1 MDASDLVE
9 AVRDERE
16 TELSRLG
23 SSKSLFAATG
33 GEMEADAV
41 LSAAADVAAGAR
53 DACAGWVDDEGHEGA
68 ADLFEEVAAAE
79 ADRYETITGDLDDH
93 DPDPPGIYGR
103 LSGLAGTPERVGGL
117 LGETLVTD
125 AHLGQVVGFF
135 VGDADPR
142 TAGTFREMGETVEGR
157 LDRVLSVVETVCAGE
172 EEYDRALSAAD
183 EVVGVA
189 YEEYVDSLEAQGIN
203 PKPVC

>member
-1 MDASDLVE
+1 MDASDLVDE
-9 AVRDERE
+9 VRDERE

-33 GEMEADAV
+33 GEMDADAV
-41 LSAAADVAAGAR
+41 LAAAADVAAGAR
-53 DACAGWVDDEGHEGA
+53 DAYRGWADDEDHGDA
-68 ADLFEEVAAAE
+68 AALFADVADAE
-79 ADRYETITGDLDDH
+79 ADRYETIAGELDDH
-93 DPDPPGIYGR
+93 DPDPPRVYDH
-103 LSGLAGTPERVGGL
+103 LDGLDGTAERIGGL

-142 TAGTFREMGETVEGR
+142 TASTFRGMGDDVEDR
-157 LDRVLSVVETVCAGE
+157 LDRVLDLADGALDGDEFE
-172 EEYDRALSAAD
+172 RALAAAD
-183 EVVGVA
+183 GVVGAA
-189 YEEYVDSLEAQGIN
+189 YDEYVDSLETQGVN